1 VKISLARPD
10 ELGTAELEQWRGLQR
25 ANPALRNPF
34 LSPEFTLAV
43 GQAKDTARVAVIEDG
58 GQIVGFFPHERQGRF
73 LGTAIGFGIAD
84 CTALIHAPGFEW
96 DARALVR
103 GCGLPVWE
111 FDHLIAGQS
120 QFAPHHT
127 LRVPSYVMDVSNGYE
142 DYLAE
147 RTAVNGGLF
156 KDLQRRI
163 RKLGREIGE
172 VRFEFEAHD
181 PELLQTLLAWK
192 SAQYQRT
199 RVHDRFATPWIR
211 QVVEHL
217 FTAKTSECTGTL
229 SVMYAGE
236 RPVALHFGLRSETV
250 FSGWF
255 PVYDTDLGKYS
266 VGRALWLRLAE
277 AAAAQGAQYV
287 DLGRGE
293 ASYKDELKNR
303 ELEIAEGRVS
313 VSVPVAAVRSA
324 RAAYWKGFLAVR
336 RRRPLRHVRRL
347 AAFVK
352 QKGRGGS

>member
-1 VKISLARPD
+1 MRIEVTRPR
-10 ELGTAELEQWRGLQR
+10 ELGTAEVERWRQIQS

-34 LSPEFTLAV
+34 LAPEFSLAV
-43 GQAKDTARVAVIEDG
+43 DQARDTARVAVVEDG
-58 GQIVGFFPHERQGRF
+58 GRVVGFFPFERQGRF

-84 CTALIHAPGFEW
+84 CTAFIHEPGLEW
-96 DARALVR
+96 DAPALIRA
-103 GCGLPVWE
+103 CGLPVWE
-111 FDHLIAGQS
+111 FDHLIADQTP
-120 QFAPHHT
+120 FAPHHA
-127 LRVPSYVMDVSNGYE
+127 LRVPSAIMDVSEGY
-142 DYLAE
+142 DAYLSE
-147 RTAVNGGLF
+147 RTRANGGLM

-172 VRFEFEAHD
+172 VRFEYEVHD
-181 PELLQTLLAWK
+181 PEPLRTLMAWK

-217 FTAKTSECTGTL
+217 AAAKTAQCTGTM
-229 SVMYAGE
+229 SVLYAGD

-255 PVYDTDLGKYS
+255 PAYDPDLGKYS

-277 AAAAQGAQYV
+277 HAAAGGAGYV

-293 ASYKDELKNR
+293 ASYKDELKSR
-303 ELEIAEGRVS
+303 DLTIAEGRVS
-313 VSVPVAAVRSA
+313 ISRPVAAVRET
-324 RAAYWKGFLAVR
+324 RAAFWDGVHRIR
-336 RRRPLRHVRRL
+336 RRRPLRHVRRA

-352 QKGRGGS
+352 RNVRRAP